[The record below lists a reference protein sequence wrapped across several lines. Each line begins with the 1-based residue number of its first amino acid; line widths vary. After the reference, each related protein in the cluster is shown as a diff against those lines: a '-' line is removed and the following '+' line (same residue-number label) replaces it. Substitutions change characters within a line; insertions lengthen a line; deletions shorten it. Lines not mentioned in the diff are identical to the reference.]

1 MKIRFL
7 LDENLS
13 KQIKIAVL
21 RVNSAVDI
29 LCVGDPHA
37 PPYGTPDPDILRFLE
52 GTQRLLITD
61 NRRSMPGHLES
72 HWVEGG
78 HIWGLFWVRPQTPI
92 GRLVQELLLIWEAA
106 EAEEWI
112 DRIDWIPF

>member
-1 MKIRFL
+1 VKIRFL

-29 LCVGDPHA
+29 LCVGDPNA
-37 PPYGTPDPDILRFLE
+37 PPYGTQDPDLLRYLE

-61 NRRSMPGHLES
+61 NRKSMPGHLES

-78 HIWGLFWVRPQTPI
+78 HIWGLFWVRPMTPI